1 MHLVPRQRMRG
12 PAQVEDPNHAARIAQ
27 HYLHTSNQPSVP
39 AFQAVL
45 QPVGIQKISWEGFIC
60 GFEPSHC

>member
-1 MHLVPRQRMRG
+1 MHLVARQRMHR

-27 HYLHTSNQPSVP
+27 HYLHTCDQPSAP

-45 QPVGIQKISWEGFIC
+45 QPVTIQKGKVLL
-60 GFEPSHC
+60 